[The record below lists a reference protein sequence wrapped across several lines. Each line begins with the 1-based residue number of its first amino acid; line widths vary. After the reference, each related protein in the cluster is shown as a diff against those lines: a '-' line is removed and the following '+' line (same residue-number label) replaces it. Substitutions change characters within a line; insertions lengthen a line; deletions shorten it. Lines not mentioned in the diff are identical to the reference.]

1 MPQVIPF
8 VKAVVVWL
16 GTKGLAATIVKTIL
30 INVALSAVAKALGPK
45 RAAGSVPP
53 INVTVRNS
61 TESRRVI
68 FGQVRAGGVF
78 VYYNTS
84 GTNNKYLHYVIAY
97 TSHQVS
103 AITDMWL
110 DTVKITNA
118 NINASTGE
126 VTQSPMT
133 GKLNI
138 WKHTGTST
146 QAVDSALA
154 SAFVSWQSTAQLK
167 GCAYVHVRMERDDT
181 AWPQGAPQSVN
192 ALIKGALLYD
202 PRLDS
207 TNGGSGSHRRTDPST
222 WAHSSNP
229 ALILRWIISGGAVTN
244 DVTTRLIKFG
254 LRESDSRIDDAYTIT
269 AANECDE
276 NLTGSYTTPDGDQ
289 KRYTCNVELSC
300 GETRREWIETVLAT
314 MAGSAVYVSG
324 KWRIHAGAY
333 STPTHALTDAD
344 IYGDLEIQDTSGAQ
358 DRYNAVAGVFRDAT
372 NHYIEQTTQFRTDS
386 TYETQDGGERIPV
399 ELDLRGVSSDYAAQ
413 RLCEIHK
420 RKSRL
425 MRTVKVV
432 GGVNLLK
439 IALNE
444 TFTLTNTKYGWSARV
459 FRCVQ
464 RQFDF
469 GADAGRVEITGMADA
484 SSIWSDMVT
493 ADYTSPNTHTPIYNV
508 ETPEPP
514 TGFGTSGQPNAIL
527 LTWTKSATRDVS
539 YEVEESTSSS
549 MTSPTVVYAGVD
561 NQVMLAK
568 TVATTYYYRVR
579 ALKFG
584 NYSTYEPSSGGVS
597 GAALSVSTALGGSA
611 SPTSATASGSGSS
624 QTTNSVTVTASGG
637 TSPYTYAWTWQSG
650 GSGITIDSSSAA
662 TTTFS
667 ATSLSA
673 PETRTGTARCTIT
686 DNVSATK
693 TVDISVSISRD
704 GPLTVTASPSSR
716 TKYGTAANQTTA
728 SVTTSASGGTAPYT
742 YAWAWDSGGSGITID
757 SATSATTTF
766 SVTGMAVDEIRT
778 GYAICT
784 VTDNVSNVADS
795 NTVYVYIERVYAG

>member
-1 MPQVIPF
+1 MPQVYAAVVWIF
-8 VKAVVVWL
+8 TSKAV
-16 GTKGLAATIVKTIL
+16 AAVIIKTIL
-30 INVALSAVAKALGPK
+30 INVALGAVAKALGPK
-45 RAAGSVPP
+45 RSRGQAPQ

-68 FGQVRAGGVF
+68 FGKMRAGGVF

-84 GTNNKYLHYVIAY
+84 GTNNKYLHYVVAF

-103 AITDMWL
+103 AVEDVWL
-110 DTVKITNA
+110 DTVKILHA

-126 VTQSPMT
+126 VTQAPMT
-133 GKLNI
+133 GKLSI
-138 WKHTGTST
+138 WRHTGTST

-154 SAFVSWQSTAQLK
+154 AAFVSWTSTAQLK
-167 GCAYVHVRMERDDT
+167 GCSYVHVRMERDDT
-181 AWPQGAPQSVN
+181 AWPQGAPYNVN

-222 WAHSSNP
+222 WAWSTNP
-229 ALILRWIISGGAVTN
+229 ALVLRWIISGGAVTN
-244 DVTTRLIKFG
+244 DVTTRKIMFG
-254 LRESDSRIDDAYTIT
+254 LREADSRIDDAYTIS

-276 NLTGSYTTPDGDQ
+276 NMTGSYTTPDGDQ
-289 KRYTCNVELSC
+289 KRYTCNAELSC
-300 GETRREWIETVLAT
+300 GESRREWIETVLAT

-324 KWRIHAGAY
+324 KWRFYAGSYA
-333 STPTHALTDAD
+333 TPTHALTDAD
-344 IYGDLEIQDTSGAQ
+344 IFGDLEIQDTNGVQ
-358 DRYNAVAGVFRDAT
+358 ERYNAVAGVFRDAT

-386 TYETQDGGERIPV
+386 AYETQDGSERLPL
-399 ELDLRGVSSDYAAQ
+399 ELDLRGVTNDYAAQ

-425 MRTVKVV
+425 MRTVKIT
-432 GGVNLLK
+432 GSLNLLK

-459 FRCVQ
+459 FRCVE

-469 GADAGRVEITGMADA
+469 GSDAGQVRITGITEA
-484 SSIWSDMVT
+484 STVWSDMVT
-493 ADYTSPNTHTPIYNV
+493 ADYTAPNTHTPIYNV

-514 TGFGTSGQPNAIL
+514 TGFNTSGQPNAIL
-527 LTWTKSATRDVS
+527 LTWTKSATRDVG

-561 NQVMLAK
+561 NQVMVSK
-568 TVATTYYYRVR
+568 SVSTTYYYRVR
-579 ALKFG
+579 AVKFG
-584 NYSTYEPSSGGVS
+584 NYSAYAPSSGGIS

-611 SPTSATASGSGSS
+611 SPTSATSTGAGSS

-637 TSPYTYAWTWQSG
+637 TTPYTYAWTWQSG
-650 GSGITIDSSSAA
+650 GTSITIDSSSAA

-686 DNVSATK
+686 DNVAATK

-716 TKYGTAANQTTA
+716 TKYGTAADQTTA
-728 SVTTSASGGTAPYT
+728 SVTTSASGGTSPYT
-742 YAWAWDSGGSGITID
+742 YLWSWDSGGTGITIN
-757 SATSATTTF
+757 STTSATTTF
-766 SVTGMAVDEIRT
+766 TATGMAIDEIRT